1 MITMTE
7 NDPSC
12 LQGDI
17 VEEHIEFTLVDLCR
31 ITGASSADF
40 VRWVEEGAFEPQGT
54 RVEEWRFSGTYLRR
68 AITAQ
73 RLTNDLQVNAQGVAL
88 ALDLLDQID
97 ALRKRLARYGD
108 IGGASA
114 PSKSL

>member
-1 MITMTE
+1 MNE

-12 LQGDI
+12 LRGDI

-40 VRWVEEGAFEPQGT
+40 IRWVEEGALEPQGA
-54 RVEEWRFSGTYLRR
+54 RIEEWRFSGTCLRR

-88 ALDLLDQID
+88 ALDLLDLLDQID

-108 IGGASA
+108 PGSR
-114 PSKSL
+114 S